1 MSLTNSL
8 RGCIGLGFH
17 KILKDF
23 FMIKKSY
30 GIQLRFLQNK
40 KKYCGI

>member
-30 GIQLRFLQNK
+30 GIQSRLLQKLNK
-40 KKYCGI
+40 S